1 MSQVLGMGTGAQ
13 TGVGGGCETRNELSK
28 TASCYSRKYAFEA
41 TPELKH
47 KFKSRDTKPSFQT
60 SSGDQEQEQDRDGF
74 KMGLG
79 SAPT

>member
-1 MSQVLGMGTGAQ
+1 MPKVTLQCPMKTG
-13 TGVGGGCETRNELSK
+13 CDLK
-28 TASCYSRKYAFEA
+28 KKMLSRKYAFEA